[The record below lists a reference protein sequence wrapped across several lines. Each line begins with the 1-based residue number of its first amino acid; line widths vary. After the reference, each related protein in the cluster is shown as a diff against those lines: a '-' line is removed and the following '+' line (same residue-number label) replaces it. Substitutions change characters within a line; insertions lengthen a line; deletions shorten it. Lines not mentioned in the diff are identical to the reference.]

1 MPTTIM
7 TQMRMQ
13 HWYFLA
19 FLAFSIAPCTCS
31 EPAAMYVDA
40 PLTYYHTEG
49 RGAETGGQT
58 TCLFVDLPPCAVKA
72 SPCRAR

>member
-40 PLTYYHTEG
+40 PLT
-49 RGAETGGQT
+49 
-58 TCLFVDLPPCAVKA
+58 
-72 SPCRAR
+72 